1 MEYHINIIIIKMEH
15 IIWVKEYWLYNMGL
29 KESGHIIW
37 LKGYFPT
44 VLNFSESDM
53 LIDKE

>member
-1 MEYHINIIIIKMEH
+1 MEYHSNIIIIKMEH
-15 IIWVKEYWLYNMGL
+15 IIWVKEYWLYNMGT
-29 KESGHIIW
+29 IW
-37 LKGYFPT
+37 YTT

>member
-29 KESGHIIW
+29 KERGHIIW